1 MLNIKTVV
9 CGLCAL
15 VLLSGCANQNRQ
27 MQREAV
33 MERNQAFSVDK
44 ISFADD
50 MDVLVSDLKVFKEN
64 NLLKIMVEFMN
75 ADDGKNR
82 NFVYKVEWYDQYGML
97 RDSTSWRPKQVI
109 GNQKVKVVE
118 SATLP
123 NVVDYK
129 LVISTKE

>member
-1 MLNIKTVV
+1 
-9 CGLCAL
+9 
-15 VLLSGCANQNRQ
+15 
-27 MQREAV
+27 
-33 MERNQAFSVDK
+33 
-44 ISFADD
+44 
-50 MDVLVSDLKVFKEN
+50 MDVLVSDLKVFREN

-82 NFVYKVEWYDQYGML
+82 HFVYKVEWYDQYGML